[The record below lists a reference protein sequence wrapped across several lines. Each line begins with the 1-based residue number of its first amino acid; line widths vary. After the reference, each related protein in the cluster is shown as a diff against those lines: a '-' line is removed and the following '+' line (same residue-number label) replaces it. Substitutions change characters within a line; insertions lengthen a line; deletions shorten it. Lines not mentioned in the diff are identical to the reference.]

1 MTPRES
7 GETEMKTATREDH
20 DTMSS
25 IANRA
30 IKLGINF
37 HADKMCLMMDLECV
51 HESTP
56 LNLDRLLAADE
67 LNFTHDICGIQNHL
81 NRTTRQL
88 EDCFVPRLSA

>member
-1 MTPRES
+1 MATP
-7 GETEMKTATREDH
+7 TREDF

-30 IKLGINF
+30 IELGINF

-56 LNLDRLLAADE
+56 LDLDRLLSADE
-67 LNFTHDICGIQNHL
+67 LNFAHDLVGIQNHL
-81 NRTTRQL
+81 NRSTRQL
-88 EDCFVPRLSA
+88 EGCFVPRLSA